1 LIFTEI
7 NEGDEF
13 GQLDLFYL
21 SIKGSQS
28 IEDVVKSKEKQQRL
42 FTVIAI
48 TNIIVF
54 QIRMESLLRMNHD
67 FKEAFDKFF

>member
-1 LIFTEI
+1 MIFTEI

-28 IEDVVKSKEKQQRL
+28 IEDVLKSKEKQQRL
-42 FTVIAI
+42 FTVLAI

-54 QIRMESLLRMNHD
+54 QIRMESLLRMNND
-67 FKEAFDKFF
+67 FKEAFDQFF

>member
-1 LIFTEI
+1 MIFTEI

-28 IEDVVKSKEKQQRL
+28 IEDVLKSKEKQQRL

-67 FKEAFDKFF
+67 FKEAFDQFF

>member
-28 IEDVVKSKEKQQRL
+28 IEDVLKSKEKQQRL
-42 FTVIAI
+42 FTVLAI

-67 FKEAFDKFF
+67 FKEAFDQFF

>member
-28 IEDVVKSKEKQQRL
+28 IEDVLKSKEKQQRL

-67 FKEAFDKFF
+67 FKEAFDQFF

>member
-1 LIFTEI
+1 MIFTEI

-28 IEDVVKSKEKQQRL
+28 IEDVLKSKEKQQRL
-42 FTVIAI
+42 FTVLAI

-54 QIRMESLLRMNHD
+54 QLRMESLLRMNHD
-67 FKEAFDKFF
+67 FKEAFDQFF

>member
-1 LIFTEI
+1 MIFTEI

-28 IEDVVKSKEKQQRL
+28 IEDVLKSKEKQQRL
-42 FTVIAI
+42 FTVLAI

-67 FKEAFDKFF
+67 FKEAFDQFF

>member
-28 IEDVVKSKEKQQRL
+28 IEDVLKSKEKQQRL
-42 FTVIAI
+42 FTVLAI

-54 QIRMESLLRMNHD
+54 QIRMESLLRMNND
-67 FKEAFDKFF
+67 FKEAFDQFF

>member
-1 LIFTEI
+1 MIFTEI